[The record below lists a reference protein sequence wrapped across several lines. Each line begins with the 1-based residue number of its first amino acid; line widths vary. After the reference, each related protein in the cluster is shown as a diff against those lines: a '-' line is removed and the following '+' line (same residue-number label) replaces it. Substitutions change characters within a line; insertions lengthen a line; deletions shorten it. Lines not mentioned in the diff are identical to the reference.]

1 MADEIIDK
9 SNVTAPVSYK
19 ANDLQFSSDD
29 AIANAEA
36 RERRST
42 GLSRLEQKLG
52 ELKPG
57 SPEYVKL
64 DAKIKKKNF
73 RREARAIKKNIRKFG
88 ADADF
93 SNMSTEFQ
101 NQLSAGGSV
110 GDVSRRVNK
119 RLENFLDRDTLGDQ
133 IRGKDVDR
141 RRILTDGLI
150 ERDMK
155 IDQAKAKKAEEDQLI
170 KDKTNNKNNILPGV
184 NTYFNFGRGSNFSS
198 ALDNRTFGTNSNYG
212 INYNSRGLLTGFKPY
227 EFLNKD
233 FSIGTTTFTSPPQD
247 PDGPKKKGRPFIADA
262 NSITG
267 GQPIRKMLKNFR

>member
-29 AIANAEA
+29 AISNAEA

-93 SNMSTEFQ
+93 SNMSTEFK
-101 NQLSAGGSV
+101 NQLQGGGSV
-110 GDVSRRVNK
+110 GDVARRVNK
-119 RLENFLDRDTLGDQ
+119 RLENFLGRDTIGDQ
-133 IRGKDVDR
+133 IRGNDVNR
-141 RRILTDGLI
+141 KNILEEGLKN
-150 ERDMK
+150 RDIK
-155 IDQAKAKKAEEDQLI
+155 IAEAKKKKEEEDQLI
-170 KDKTNNKNNILPGV
+170 KNKTNNENNILPAV
-184 NTYFNFGRGSNFSS
+184 SNYFNFGRGSNFSS

-212 INYNSRGLLTGFKPY
+212 IDYNSRGLLTGFKPY

-233 FSIGTTTFTSPPQD
+233 FSFGTTTFTSPRENL
-247 PDGPKKKGRPFIADA
+247 GPNKKGKRPFIADA

-267 GQPIRKMLKNFR
+267 GQPISKMLKNFR

>member
-19 ANDLQFSSDD
+19 ANNLQFSSDD

-36 RERRST
+36 RERKST

-88 ADADF
+88 KDADF

-101 NQLSAGGSV
+101 NQLTAGGSV
-110 GDVSRRVNK
+110 GDVARRVNK
-119 RLENFLDRDTLGDQ
+119 RLENFLDRDTLGDK
-133 IRGKDVDR
+133 IRGNDVDR
-141 RRILTDGLI
+141 KRILTDGLI

-155 IDQAKAKKAEEDQLI
+155 IDQARAKKAEEDQLI
-170 KDKTNNKNNILPGV
+170 KNKTNNENNILPGV
-184 NTYFNFGRGSNFSS
+184 NTYFNFGRGGNVSS
-198 ALDNRTFGTNSNYG
+198 GLSNRTFGLNSNYG
-212 INYNSRGLLTGFKPY
+212 IDYNNRGLLDGFSMNDY
-227 EFLNKD
+227 LNKTY
-233 FSIGTTTFTSPPQD
+233 GYTTTFTSPPQD

>member
-9 SNVTAPVSYK
+9 SNVTAPVSYQ
-19 ANDLQFSSDD
+19 ANNIQFSSDD

-93 SNMSTEFQ
+93 SNMSTEFK
-101 NQLSAGGSV
+101 NQLTAGGSV
-110 GDVSRRVNK
+110 GDVARRVNK

-133 IRGKDVDR
+133 IRGNDVNR
-141 RRILTDGLI
+141 KNILEEGLKN
-150 ERDMK
+150 RDIK
-155 IDQAKAKKAEEDQLI
+155 IAKAKEEKEKEDQLI
-170 KDKTNNKNNILPGV
+170 KNKTNNKNNILPGV
-184 NTYFNFGRGSNFSS
+184 NTYFNFGRGGNVSS
-198 ALDNRTFGTNSNYG
+198 GLSNRTFGYNIGNYG
-212 INYNSRGLLTGFKPY
+212 INYDNRGLLGGFSISDY
-227 EFLNKD
+227 LNKD
-233 FSIGTTTFTSPPQD
+233 YSIGTTTFTSPRED
-247 PDGPKKKGRPFIADA
+247 LGPKKKGRPFIAAA

-267 GQPIRKMLKNFR
+267 GQPIGKMLKNFK

>member
-19 ANDLQFSSDD
+19 ANELQFSSDD
-29 AIANAEA
+29 AIADAEA

-88 ADADF
+88 KDADF

-101 NQLSAGGSV
+101 NQLKAGGSV
-110 GDVSRRVNK
+110 GDVARRVDK
-119 RLENFLDRDTLGDQ
+119 RLENFLDRDTLGDK
-133 IRGKDVDR
+133 IRGNDVDR
-141 RRILTDGLI
+141 KRILTDGLI

-170 KDKTNNKNNILPGV
+170 KNKTSNKNNILPGV
-184 NTYFNFGRGSNFSS
+184 NTYFNFGRGGNVSS
-198 ALDNRTFGTNSNYG
+198 GLSNRTFGLNSNYG
-212 INYNSRGLLTGFKPY
+212 IDYNNRGLLDGFSMNDY
-227 EFLNKD
+227 LNKTY
-233 FSIGTTTFTSPPQD
+233 GYTTTFTSPPQD
-247 PDGPKKKGRPFIADA
+247 PDGPKSKGRPFIADA

-267 GQPIRKMLKNFR
+267 GQPIGKMLKNFR

>member
-9 SNVTAPVSYK
+9 SNVTAPVSYQ
-19 ANDLQFSSDD
+19 ANTIQFSSDD

-57 SPEYVKL
+57 SPEYIKL

-88 ADADF
+88 KDADF
-93 SNMSTEFQ
+93 SNMSTEFK
-101 NQLSAGGSV
+101 NQLTAGGSV
-110 GDVSRRVNK
+110 GDVARRVNK

-133 IRGKDVDR
+133 IRGNDVNR
-141 RRILTDGLI
+141 KNILEEGLKNRDEKILEAKKKKEEQDKLI
-150 ERDMK
+150 EN
-155 IDQAKAKKAEEDQLI
+155 
-170 KDKTNNKNNILPGV
+170 KTNNKNNILPGV
-184 NTYFNFGRGSNFSS
+184 NTYFNFNRGGNFSS
-198 ALDNRTFGTNSNYG
+198 SLNNRTFGYNIGNYG
-212 INYNSRGLLTGFKPY
+212 IDYNNRGLLPGFNSY
-227 EFLNKD
+227 DFLNQD
-233 FSIGTTTFTSPPQD
+233 YSIGTTTFTSPRED
-247 PDGPKKKGRPFIADA
+247 LGPKKKGRPFIADA

-267 GQPIRKMLKNFR
+267 GQPIGKMLKNFR

>member
-88 ADADF
+88 KDADF
-93 SNMSTEFQ
+93 SNMSTEFK
-101 NQLSAGGSV
+101 NQLTAGGSV
-110 GDVSRRVNK
+110 GDVARRVNK

-133 IRGKDVDR
+133 IRGNDVNR
-141 RRILTDGLI
+141 KNILEEGLKN
-150 ERDMK
+150 RDIK
-155 IDQAKAKKAEEDQLI
+155 IAKAKEEKEKEDQLI
-170 KDKTNNKNNILPGV
+170 KNKTNNENNILPGV
-184 NTYFNFGRGSNFSS
+184 NTYFNFGRGGNVSS
-198 ALDNRTFGTNSNYG
+198 GLSNRTFGLNSNYG
-212 INYNSRGLLTGFKPY
+212 IDYNNRGLLDGFSMNDY
-227 EFLNKD
+227 LNKTY
-233 FSIGTTTFTSPPQD
+233 GYTTTFTSPPQD
-247 PDGPKKKGRPFIADA
+247 PDGPPKKGRPFIADA

>member
-19 ANDLQFSSDD
+19 ANEIQFSSDD

-36 RERRST
+36 RERKST
-42 GLSRLEQKLG
+42 GLSRLEKKLG

-88 ADADF
+88 KDADF
-93 SNMSTEFQ
+93 SNMSTEFK
-101 NQLSAGGSV
+101 NQLTAGGSV
-110 GDVSRRVNK
+110 GDVARRVNK

-133 IRGKDVDR
+133 IRGNDVDR
-141 RRILTDGLI
+141 KNILEQGLKN
-150 ERDMK
+150 RDIK
-155 IDQAKAKKAEEDQLI
+155 IAEAKKKKEKEDELI
-170 KDKTNNKNNILPGV
+170 KNKTKNENNILPAV
-184 NTYFNFGRGSNFSS
+184 RDYFNFNRGGINFSS
-198 ALDNRTFGTNSNYG
+198 GLNNRTFGYNTGDYG
-212 INYNSRGLLTGFKPY
+212 INLGTGNLFPGFSMSDY
-227 EFLNKD
+227 LNK
-233 FSIGTTTFTSPPQD
+233 GYGYTKTFPSPSDKPALE
-247 PDGPKKKGRPFIADA
+247 KNGRPFIADA

-267 GQPIRKMLKNFR
+267 GQPIGKMLKNFR

>member
-1 MADEIIDK
+1 MADEILDK
-9 SNVTAPVSYK
+9 SNVTAPVSYR
-19 ANDLQFSSDD
+19 ANTDLFSSDD
-29 AIANAEA
+29 AIASAEE

-42 GLSRLEQKLG
+42 GLSRLEKKLG

-101 NQLSAGGSV
+101 NQLTAGGSV
-110 GDVSRRVNK
+110 GDVARRVNK
-119 RLENFLDRDTLGDQ
+119 RLEGFLDRNTIGDQ

-141 RRILTDGLI
+141 KRILNDGLI

-155 IDQAKAKKAEEDQLI
+155 IDQANAKKAEEDQLI
-170 KDKTNNKNNILPGV
+170 KDKTNNKYNSNNSF
-184 NTYFNFGRGSNFSS
+184 FNFGNNNSIN
-198 ALDNRTFGTNSNYG
+198 NRTFGLNSNYG
-212 INYNSRGLLTGFKPY
+212 INYNSRGLLSGFNSY
-227 EFLNKD
+227 DFLNKD
-233 FSIGTTTFTSPPQD
+233 YSIGTTTFTSPSQD
-247 PDGPKKKGRPFIADA
+247 PDGPKSKGRPFIADA

-267 GQPIRKMLKNFR
+267 GQPIGKMLKNFK

>member
-19 ANDLQFSSDD
+19 ANNLQFSSDD

-36 RERRST
+36 KERRST

-88 ADADF
+88 KDADF

-101 NQLSAGGSV
+101 NQLTAGGSV
-110 GDVSRRVNK
+110 GDVARRVNK

-133 IRGKDVDR
+133 IRGNDVDR
-141 RRILTDGLI
+141 KNILEQGLKN
-150 ERDMK
+150 RDIK
-155 IDQAKAKKAEEDQLI
+155 IAEAKKKKEEEDQLI
-170 KDKTNNKNNILPGV
+170 KNKTKNENNILPAV
-184 NTYFNFGRGSNFSS
+184 RDYFNFNRDSNFSS
-198 ALDNRTFGTNSNYG
+198 GLNNRTFNLNSNYG
-212 INYNSRGLLTGFKPY
+212 IDYNNRGLLPGFNSY
-227 EFLNKD
+227 DFLNKD
-233 FSIGTTTFTSPPQD
+233 YSIGTTTFTSPRED
-247 PDGPKKKGRPFIADA
+247 LGPNKNGRPFIADA

-267 GQPIRKMLKNFR
+267 GQPISKMLKNFR

>member
-19 ANDLQFSSDD
+19 ANELQFSSDD

-88 ADADF
+88 KDADF
-93 SNMSTEFQ
+93 SNMSTEFK
-101 NQLSAGGSV
+101 NQLTAGGSV
-110 GDVSRRVNK
+110 GDVARRVNK

-133 IRGKDVDR
+133 IRGNDVDR
-141 RRILTDGLI
+141 KNILEEGLKTRDAKILEAKKKKEEEDKLI
-150 ERDMK
+150 EN
-155 IDQAKAKKAEEDQLI
+155 
-170 KDKTNNKNNILPGV
+170 KTKNENNILPI
-184 NTYFNFGRGSNFSS
+184 YFDFNRGGNFSS
-198 ALDNRTFGTNSNYG
+198 SLNNRTFGYNTGDYG
-212 INYNSRGLLTGFKPY
+212 INFDTNKLFSGFTISDY
-227 EFLNKD
+227 LNKKY
-233 FSIGTTTFTSPPQD
+233 GNTTTFTSPPQD
-247 PDGPKKKGRPFIADA
+247 PDGPQKKGRPFIAAA

-267 GQPIRKMLKNFR
+267 GQSIRKMLKNFR

>member
-19 ANDLQFSSDD
+19 ANNLQFSSDD

-36 RERRST
+36 KERRST

-93 SNMSTEFQ
+93 SNMSTEFK
-101 NQLSAGGSV
+101 NQLQGGGSV
-110 GDVSRRVNK
+110 GDVARRVNK
-119 RLENFLDRDTLGDQ
+119 RLENFLGRDTIGDQ
-133 IRGKDVDR
+133 IRGNDVNR
-141 RRILTDGLI
+141 KNILEEGLKN
-150 ERDMK
+150 RDIK
-155 IDQAKAKKAEEDQLI
+155 IAEAKKKKAEEDQLI
-170 KDKTNNKNNILPGV
+170 KDKTSNKN
-184 NTYFNFGRGSNFSS
+184 YSFDFFNFGSN
-198 ALDNRTFGTNSNYG
+198 AGLNNRTFNLNSNYG
-212 INYNSRGLLTGFKPY
+212 IDYKNRGLLTGFPSY
-227 EFLNKD
+227 DFLNRD
-233 FSIGTTTFTSPPQD
+233 YSIGTTTFTSPPQD
-247 PDGPKKKGRPFIADA
+247 PDGPPKKGRPFIADA

>member
-19 ANDLQFSSDD
+19 ANNLQFSSDD

-88 ADADF
+88 KDADF

-101 NQLSAGGSV
+101 NQLTAGGSV
-110 GDVSRRVNK
+110 GDVARRVNK
-119 RLENFLDRDTLGDQ
+119 RLENFLDRDTLGDK
-133 IRGKDVDR
+133 IRGNDVDR
-141 RRILTDGLI
+141 KRILTDGLI

-155 IDQAKAKKAEEDQLI
+155 IDQARAKKAEEDQLI
-170 KDKTNNKNNILPGV
+170 KNKTNNENNILPGV
-184 NTYFNFGRGSNFSS
+184 NTYFNFGRGGNVSS
-198 ALDNRTFGTNSNYG
+198 GLSNRTFGLNSNYG
-212 INYNSRGLLTGFKPY
+212 IDYNNRGLLDGFSMNDY
-227 EFLNKD
+227 LNKTY
-233 FSIGTTTFTSPPQD
+233 GYTTTFTSPPQD

>member
-9 SNVTAPVSYK
+9 SNVTAPVSYQ
-19 ANDLQFSSDD
+19 ANTIQFSSDD

-88 ADADF
+88 KDADV
-93 SNMSTEFQ
+93 SNMSTEFK
-101 NQLSAGGSV
+101 NQLTAGGSV
-110 GDVSRRVNK
+110 GDVARRVNK

-133 IRGKDVDR
+133 IRGNDVDR
-141 RRILTDGLI
+141 KNILEQGLKN
-150 ERDMK
+150 RDIK
-155 IDQAKAKKAEEDQLI
+155 IAEAKKKKEEEDQLI
-170 KDKTNNKNNILPGV
+170 KNKTKNENNILPAV
-184 NTYFNFGRGSNFSS
+184 RDYFNFNRDSNFSS
-198 ALDNRTFGTNSNYG
+198 GLNNRTFNLNSNYG
-212 INYNSRGLLTGFKPY
+212 IDYNNRGLLPGFNSY
-227 EFLNKD
+227 DFLNKD
-233 FSIGTTTFTSPPQD
+233 YSIGTTTFTSPRED
-247 PDGPKKKGRPFIADA
+247 LGPNKNGRPFIADA

-267 GQPIRKMLKNFR
+267 GQPISKMLKNFR

>member
-19 ANDLQFSSDD
+19 ANELQFSSDD

-88 ADADF
+88 KDADF
-93 SNMSTEFQ
+93 SNMSTEFK
-101 NQLSAGGSV
+101 NQLTAGGSV
-110 GDVSRRVNK
+110 GDVARRVNK

-133 IRGKDVDR
+133 IRGNDVDR
-141 RRILTDGLI
+141 KNILEQGLKN
-150 ERDMK
+150 RDIK
-155 IDQAKAKKAEEDQLI
+155 IAEAKKKKEQEDQLI
-170 KDKTNNKNNILPGV
+170 KNKTNNENNILPGV
-184 NTYFNFGRGSNFSS
+184 NTYFNFGRGGNVSS
-198 ALDNRTFGTNSNYG
+198 GLSNRTFGLNSNYG
-212 INYNSRGLLTGFKPY
+212 IDYNNRGLLDGFSMNDY
-227 EFLNKD
+227 LNKTY
-233 FSIGTTTFTSPPQD
+233 GYTTTFTSPPQD
-247 PDGPKKKGRPFIADA
+247 PDGPQKKGRPFIADA

>member
-19 ANDLQFSSDD
+19 ANNLQFSSDD

-36 RERRST
+36 RERKST

-88 ADADF
+88 KDADF

-101 NQLSAGGSV
+101 NQLTAGGSV
-110 GDVSRRVNK
+110 GDVARRVNK
-119 RLENFLDRDTLGDQ
+119 RLENFLDRDTLGDK
-133 IRGKDVDR
+133 IRGNDVDR
-141 RRILTDGLI
+141 KRILTDGLI

-155 IDQAKAKKAEEDQLI
+155 IDQAKAKKAEQDQLI
-170 KDKTNNKNNILPGV
+170 KNKTNNENNILPGV
-184 NTYFNFGRGSNFSS
+184 NTYFNFGRGGNVSS
-198 ALDNRTFGTNSNYG
+198 GLSNRTFGLNSNYG
-212 INYNSRGLLTGFKPY
+212 IDYNNRGLLDGFSMNDY
-227 EFLNKD
+227 LNKTY
-233 FSIGTTTFTSPPQD
+233 GYTTTFTSPPQD

>member
-9 SNVTAPVSYK
+9 SNVTAPVSYQ
-19 ANDLQFSSDD
+19 ANTIQFSSDD

-88 ADADF
+88 KDADF
-93 SNMSTEFQ
+93 SNMSTEFK
-101 NQLSAGGSV
+101 NQLTAGGSV
-110 GDVSRRVNK
+110 GDVARRVNK

-133 IRGKDVDR
+133 IRGNDVDR
-141 RRILTDGLI
+141 KNILEQGLKN
-150 ERDMK
+150 RDIK
-155 IDQAKAKKAEEDQLI
+155 IAEAKKKKEEEDQLI
-170 KDKTNNKNNILPGV
+170 KNKTKNENNILPAV
-184 NTYFNFGRGSNFSS
+184 RDYFNFNRDSNFSS
-198 ALDNRTFGTNSNYG
+198 GLNNRTFNLNSNYG
-212 INYNSRGLLTGFKPY
+212 IDYNNRGLLPGFNSY
-227 EFLNKD
+227 DFLNKD
-233 FSIGTTTFTSPPQD
+233 YSIGTTTFTSPRED
-247 PDGPKKKGRPFIADA
+247 LGPNKNGRPFIADA

-267 GQPIRKMLKNFR
+267 GQPISKMLKNFR

>member
-101 NQLSAGGSV
+101 NQLAAGGSV
-110 GDVSRRVNK
+110 GDVARRVNK
-119 RLENFLDRDTLGDQ
+119 RLENFLDRDTLGDK
-133 IRGKDVDR
+133 IRGNDVDR
-141 RRILTDGLI
+141 KRILTDGLI
-150 ERDMK
+150 ERDIK
-155 IDQAKAKKAEEDQLI
+155 IDKAKAKKAEEDQLI
-170 KDKTNNKNNILPGV
+170 KNKTNNKNNILPGV
-184 NTYFNFGRGSNFSS
+184 NTYFNFGRGGNVSS
-198 ALDNRTFGTNSNYG
+198 GLSNRTFGLNSNYG
-212 INYNSRGLLTGFKPY
+212 IDYNNRGLLDGFSMNDY
-227 EFLNKD
+227 LNKTY
-233 FSIGTTTFTSPPQD
+233 GYTTTFTSPPQD

>member
-19 ANDLQFSSDD
+19 ANNLQFSSDD

-88 ADADF
+88 KDADF

-101 NQLSAGGSV
+101 NQLTAGGSV
-110 GDVSRRVNK
+110 GDVARRVNK
-119 RLENFLDRDTLGDQ
+119 RLENFLDRDTLGDK
-133 IRGKDVDR
+133 IRGNDVDR
-141 RRILTDGLI
+141 KRILTDGLI

-170 KDKTNNKNNILPGV
+170 KNKTNNENNILPGV
-184 NTYFNFGRGSNFSS
+184 NTYFNFGRGGNVSS
-198 ALDNRTFGTNSNYG
+198 GLSNRTFGLNSNYG
-212 INYNSRGLLTGFKPY
+212 IDYNNRGLLDGFSMNDY
-227 EFLNKD
+227 LNKTY
-233 FSIGTTTFTSPPQD
+233 GYTTTFTSPPQD